1 MRAKVTMPFTD
12 LVDGEVV
19 RMPGEVF
26 EASEKRVGEL
36 AARGFAEPVAE
47 KAQDE
52 EDEKPKKRTAKKPAG
67 GKAKG
72 Q

>member
-1 MRAKVTMPFTD
+1 MPFTD

-36 AARGFAEPVAE
+36 AARGFVEPAEE
-47 KAQDE
+47 KK
-52 EDEKPKKRTAKKPAG
+52 EDADSAKPKKQASK
-67 GKAKG
+67 KAKDK
-72 Q
+72 